1 MHYLEWKQTIERRA
15 ALAAIAT
22 QVVRNDP
29 RRREGAFLRLLRLA
43 LGIQR

>member
-15 ALAAIAT
+15 QIAAVQA

-29 RRREGAFLRLLRLA
+29 RRGEGAFTRLLRLA
-43 LGIQR
+43 FGIVR